1 MQQTET
7 PQHSRTSKALR
18 RVCLVLGCLAFIQL
32 IAVGIA
38 LTLKFSSSQSSPGSE
53 EIPAPMATQGQD
65 LPPQKAMENL
75 SPPDE
80 LITSIRPRTVEEM
93 LQESSKKSPQ
103 PLPPSPEPS
112 SPAIQKQV
120 SADNARR
127 APKEPD
133 IPLSPRL
140 AQLLKE
146 ARYAQIEGD
155 MRKSVLKL
163 EEASALEPGNPVLL
177 YYFGLAYEALRNAE
191 KSREYFL
198 KVFTMRDK
206 AGKYCRMAAKHLET
220 GFEAPADK
228 RGDMAFGTILEYKEE
243 NTGDGQRVVLTI
255 PVLMKQDLNIRPED
269 LYIPILFYDSVNGR
283 KIELT
288 RSEEPQVRWTS
299 EPVDWSDGE
308 ETLEVR
314 YHMPPLTDEE
324 SSAYGD
330 LKYFGFT
337 AKLYYKGEPMDC
349 YASPRVLFLVEQMQQ
364 KKSGS
369 SQQEEDIYGEG
380 LLPPLDA
387 EQMSDQLPPA
397 PVQ

>member
-1 MQQTET
+1 MQQTEMPHPPKST
-7 PQHSRTSKALR
+7 KALR
-18 RVCLVLGCLAFIQL
+18 RVYIVLGCLAFIQL
-32 IAVGIA
+32 MAVGIA
-38 LTLKFSSSQSSPGSE
+38 LTLKLSSP
-53 EIPAPMATQGQD
+53 
-65 LPPQKAMENL
+65 PPPVIQQPVPDKKDPVPDKPQPPL
-75 SPPDE
+75 PDE

-93 LQESSKKSPQ
+93 LRDADQKSSGSQ
-103 PLPPSPEPS
+103 PSVIAPPVIRQSNNVQDYAEN
-112 SPAIQKQV
+112 KT
-120 SADNARR
+120 R
-127 APKEPD
+127 KEPD
-133 IPLSPRL
+133 IPLPPQL

-206 AGKYCRMAAKHLET
+206 AGKYCQMAAKHLET
-220 GFEAPADK
+220 GFEAPSDR

-243 NTGDGQRVVLTI
+243 NAGDGQRVVLTI
-255 PVLMKQDLNIRPED
+255 PILMKEGLNIRPED

-288 RSEEPQVRWTS
+288 RAEEPQVRWMS
-299 EPVDWSDGE
+299 EPVDWADGE

-314 YHMPPLTDEE
+314 YHMPPLTEE
-324 SSAYGD
+324 AIAAYGD

-349 YASPRVLFLVEQMQQ
+349 YASPRVLFLIEQMQM
-364 KKSGS
+364 KKPDVPY
-369 SQQEEDIYGEG
+369 QDDNYGEG
-380 LLPPLDA
+380 LLPPKEGGSSILDA
-387 EQMSDQLPPA
+387 QQMSDFLPA
-397 PVQ
+397 AQ